1 MTKREFNPT
10 EAGQSKVAAS
20 HDVSAD
26 PLATPQT
33 LSIATFC
40 ARNGIGLTLYHRL
53 KNDGR
58 GPREMRL
65 GRTIRITLDAERD
78 WRLEREFPSS
88 AEARLIA
95 REEKARVGL
104 ARRAGKIAAAS
115 PKHVSRRTARDGK
128 VA

>member
-1 MTKREFNPT
+1 MRRGRRGDET
-10 EAGQSKVAAS
+10 SSLAA
-20 HDVSAD
+20 
-26 PLATPQT
+26 PQT

-53 KNDGR
+53 KNEGR

-78 WRLEREFPSS
+78 WQREREFPSD

-95 REEKARVGL
+95 REQKARVGL